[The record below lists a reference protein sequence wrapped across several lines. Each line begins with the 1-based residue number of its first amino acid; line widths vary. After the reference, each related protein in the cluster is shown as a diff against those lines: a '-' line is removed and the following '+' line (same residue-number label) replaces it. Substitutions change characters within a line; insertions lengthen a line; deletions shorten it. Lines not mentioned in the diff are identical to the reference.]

1 MNLVL
6 DKKIYKRVKHFK
18 TAVTAQKRYITS
30 LLSLFST
37 HLDKSSLSIDEKLAA
52 QELLVEF
59 IDSRKQIFNITLNSL
74 QTWLKN
80 KEPGYTAEIAKP
92 ARQILIQFAKTQ
104 PLHQTEIFLYEF
116 LLALKE
122 DKCSKSTV
130 KNYRSDIN
138 QFLDLAQS
146 NDINKLLTKT
156 KLHRFYLSQRAKGL
170 KESTITRKFSSIIQF
185 GLWLKQEGLLTDT
198 PEWLQTG
205 FVYEPPQK
213 LADRPDEKIQREIKK
228 VNAGQ
233 KHQNEKKEKRKSQPK
248 IHFPKNYQPQAQ
260 KNQEQRAR
268 LKADLTKLS
277 SKIQHQFNQTVKKFV
292 PSGFLPFI
300 NTAVLVIFF
309 LGASALGYKQFF
321 TDAPI
326 NLAYPSTPTSPGR
339 TLSFQG
345 RLSNKSQSPI
355 TEPTEMQF
363 KLWKVGSAGT
373 EVDCDGGAD
382 EDCLWK
388 STWESCTVDPDQDGI
403 FAVGLGDTSEC
414 PPSIPDSVFTE
425 NSNVWLEIKVETETL
440 SPRQPIRTVGYATNA
455 ETVQGFP
462 LAPTGGAT
470 TNTVLS
476 MNNDGTI
483 LLAEDSPKLESTS
496 GTFTVEGTSIVIQ
509 TTSNGNI
516 TLAPNGT
523 GDINLQS
530 SDVFIDKYL
539 KHSSDD
545 DTYLHYP
552 DAEDSVEIYAGNVGF
567 MTITEDD
574 TQDKIEFGDDTNDT
588 DVSFNDNDLFVQ
600 GSDSKIGIGTT
611 TPDYELDVAG
621 NIGLDQYLYHNGD
634 ADTYLNYTDDNV
646 AVNVGGETLI
656 NLTEDGSQDIVELGD
671 DGDVDIKLS
680 AGADGALFVQGSDGN
695 VGIGT
700 TTPNAK
706 LHVVGPNGTSG
717 SPAAPDVLI
726 ITGGNAYAGG
736 NGKGSN
742 ISLTAGN
749 GSELAGSGGDIT
761 LTAGDGAW
769 DGTGNGGNIYL
780 IAGLDGDGT
789 RDDILLTG
797 NVGVNTTTPSYPL
810 EVNGAAVAGGIY
822 LNSSDVGL
830 TGDADLISLASSAV
844 TVNGTLTTTGAIS
857 APTSTDTINGL
868 VIDSGTIT
876 SGTWN
881 GTAIGSEYGGTG
893 DDTSSTT
900 GVPYI
905 TAGNWQYEAALDE
918 TRGGTGQ
925 SAYTTGDILYSS
937 ASNTLDKLGIG
948 SEGQILLVNSG
959 IPVWSDNPAASSA
972 WDDITDPDANLSLD
986 MSTYTTTFNWA
997 TGTSTNDL
1005 FSFTTDASA
1014 DGTGSLVNIQTGSS
1028 STVIPLRVR
1037 SGSTEGLTVAASGN
1051 VGIGTTT
1058 PTNAK
1063 LDIVGGINAS
1073 GAINAT
1079 GALSTDSTLTLGSIG
1094 STGDNNRILTS
1105 SAAGSGTVQYIDS
1118 TDWDKDTSDDLSG
1131 SGTTNYVT
1139 KWTTGGSVLGDSQ
1152 IFDNGTNVGINTAT
1166 PNHLFDVNGNI
1177 GLAASGYIN
1186 WDTTDG
1192 ESGYGFRDNSG
1203 TMEYKNSGEAWYE
1216 IGSDHYASHHD
1227 RVVDPSGNGT
1237 DTTIADAISNASAGD
1252 VIFIAPG
1259 TYSENITIDKS
1270 LTLLGASR
1278 DAVVINGSTGSPTI
1292 LIEDGDSNGG
1302 TDVSDV
1308 QIYDLTVTNAGSAST
1323 DSVIQKSDD
1332 DGTSGQHFLFSNLE
1346 VSGGDFG
1353 INLQYADYSLVENC
1367 YIHDTGDDGLIASSS
1382 DFVTVKNSEVDT
1394 SGDYGIN
1401 FHSSTNGEIIG
1412 NKITNTVDSSI
1423 VANGANNTTIANN
1436 TVEDSDDHGID
1447 ITGSDDVTISGNTL
1461 TNIGNSTAEEAISLD
1476 TLERVAVTGNTI
1488 DNPSGSGIMLD
1499 NVEEV
1504 SVVGNTIYSAGVNG
1518 IETYQF
1524 SVDLNDIVISGNN
1537 IYGSAEDGIGVEAPT
1552 GQTCTMFTIDGNAIS
1567 GNTEYGLD
1575 IDADCNNFNIS
1586 DNVFMENTS
1595 GDINNLGTNMAI
1607 GPNQMEDDADLMAL
1621 ENSPTT
1627 GNTYSSDLLQLTM
1640 DAEDADGFTG
1650 NGLAI
1655 TVDQSQVTGYPL
1667 LIRQDDDSELA
1678 WINDAGDIYT
1688 AGNIGIGTTTPD
1700 YDLDVAGNIGLD
1712 QYLYHNGDADTFFNF
1727 TDDNLVASIG
1737 NESFLTFTEDDT
1749 QDIIK
1754 FADEG
1759 DIDINLAAGRNGAL
1773 FIQGSD
1779 GNIGIG
1785 TTTPGALIQAYNI
1798 SDEEQ
1803 FRVEESGSTGG
1814 IVYADEYKN
1823 LTADTDY
1830 SLTFRDTLVSYTSP
1844 GAVMVGESA
1853 AGATYLSDDW
1863 VGMWH
1868 DTVGDDNV
1876 DLLFGQIYDNAAF
1889 DTKMMIDGA
1898 NGNVGIGTASPGS
1911 ILDIAFNPSTTNY
1924 IQISDSTDSYNERA
1938 RLGAGS
1944 SGGYLQLF
1952 NPSEENTAIIRS
1964 YASSGVQAFFTAGN
1978 VGIGTTSPDEL
1989 LHLNKTSTGA
1999 QGLKISTDNGSGFD
2013 GYIDLIRRS
2022 VNGNTGY
2029 NYLKFASDLGHAG
2042 TYESSGLLEYPANY
2056 WDADKR
2062 GLNIFTDNGRSINFI
2077 TRDTGDY
2084 SYSDTHVRMV
2094 IDKDGNVGIGT
2105 TTPGGMLSVVP
2116 GSAYFQVDNNSTN
2129 GIMRLNKGG
2138 DNRYSI
2144 LVFEESESSDWVIG
2158 TTDSDDYAT
2167 GNDFFIGTSTTDDVL
2182 FLQASSGNVGVGT
2195 DSPGSRLTVVG
2206 EATDQGIR
2214 LEETTTATNYT
2225 NLYHESGSFKIA
2237 RNGTG
2242 GGDFELK
2249 SNGDLAL
2256 GLQGNVGI
2264 GTTSPDAK
2272 LHINGDLYLNHG
2284 EGLRF
2289 LSGNAGIGGNDGRIL
2304 RIEDSNTPNDPDG
2317 HFAITYGAN
2326 DTPMFGVTEN
2336 YVLVPNGDVGIG
2348 TTSPDGELDITSSGT
2363 PNVYIQTSAGSSQDA
2378 YLHIKGARTTSTTS
2392 DIANIKLI
2400 DGAYGDLALISA
2412 RKQTA
2417 STNQG
2422 NLLFWTH
2429 NGSSM
2434 NEAMRIDKDGNVGI
2448 GTTSPG
2454 RALQVDADNTYQLR
2468 LNNDYDSVYT
2478 DIGAI
2483 SSSWSFFNTT
2493 ASSGFQFSDYI
2504 ALTPNT
2510 AGTTNAALC
2519 WDGGGAS
2526 YIYDCDGNP
2535 GDLAEYYRTS
2545 DPGVTFGTI
2554 VSATS
2559 TSEPHEIKLAEAN
2572 DNYIGIISTD
2582 PYQIFGESAGKTNS
2596 AALALVG
2603 RVPLKVNLENGI
2615 IKAGEQITV
2624 SSQPGIGA
2632 KALKTGNIV
2641 ATSLEDYDGT
2651 EKFSP
2656 GVREIISNLEQ
2667 KIEKN
2672 KNLMDKFSSDSK
2684 EDQEQLI
2691 QLQEKNLNIKNKISL
2706 FKNSLEEGQGYI
2718 MAFVNPSWYDP
2729 QAQLTDTGD
2738 FQLQADTTAP
2748 DSFQVTATDGSLID
2762 RVSVLAEA
2770 LIANLKAG
2778 FIQAEKIATSTLSA
2792 TEAKIDELTTNRI
2805 NLGEFELSEQ
2815 DGNLQIKNKDQET
2828 VATIDQDGN
2837 TQISGNISG
2846 SSETQTAS
2854 ESGSLSSLGE
2864 LLAENV
2870 NAENINTTNLSAT
2883 GSARLQKLQA
2893 AEVSTETIKA
2903 TGSSKLGSLLTD
2915 TASVS
2920 GQLQANSIQAST
2932 LEISGETKLGQLAAQ
2947 STNTQKL
2954 EISNDTQEVVAS
2966 IDNTGTANFENLNIN
2981 QNLTASHSRLDYLES
2996 KVAEMET
3003 IKANTAELLTATVS
3017 GTLYANNIDGFDEKV
3032 AQAFR
3037 QPSLLGS
3044 LLGESTS
3051 GNTAEVIAEVDSA
3064 GYTAT
3069 SSAQLQQTIADLEM
3083 DVDDIVITPQAAYID
3098 KYFEVNGSGY
3108 ISDSLGLGQHLL
3120 IGDGLKIKASN
3131 GTATL
3136 SYLSESN
3143 PAATKLEIQ
3152 PQGVGQVSILAGT
3165 MIINDTGQVVINGDL
3180 QLNGNLAVNGQ
3191 TQTDTLLTNMMQ
3203 PDDYDQPT
3211 QIRLASRSG
3220 QVAGASTESG
3230 TTTEDEGEVKKS
3242 RLEIIDEEGT
3252 PVATI
3257 SASGRAEFADGL
3269 GIDQEDLSATSSG
3282 EIVAEKS
3289 SGKALIGAGMKELTI
3304 KSDRITE
3311 DTQIF
3316 VTPIG
3321 STNNQ
3326 VLYVKNQ
3333 TAHDPDEDQDG
3344 EFVVGFD
3351 LPASDDIKFSWWIV
3365 N

>member
-1 MNLVL
+1 M
-6 DKKIYKRVKHFK
+6 
-18 TAVTAQKRYITS
+18 TAQKRYITS

-59 IDSRKQIFNITLNSL
+59 LDSRNKITEISFANL
-74 QTWLKN
+74 QQWLQAR
-80 KEPGYTAEIAKP
+80 EPGYTAEVEKP
-92 ARQILIQFAKTQ
+92 ARQILIQFAKSQ
-104 PLHQTEIFLYEF
+104 PLHQTEVFLYEF

-138 QFLDLAQS
+138 QFLDLAQF
-146 NDINKLLTKT
+146 NEIDKLLTKT

-170 KESTITRKFSSIIQF
+170 KDSTITRKFSSIVQF
-185 GLWLKQEGLLTDT
+185 GLWLKQENLLSE
-198 PEWLQTG
+198 PPAWLETG
-205 FVYEPPQK
+205 FIYEPPSK
-213 LADRPDEKIQREIKK
+213 LAEKPVKKIKREIKK
-228 VNAGQ
+228 VQ
-233 KHQNEKKEKRKSQPK
+233 DQSEKKRKNRKPQPRIK
-248 IHFPKNYQPQAQ
+248 FPKNYQAKAQ
-260 KNQEQRAR
+260 KNQEQRAH
-268 LKADLTKLS
+268 LKADLNQLS
-277 SKIQHQFNQTVKKFV
+277 AKIQRQFGQTVKKFV

-326 NLAYPSTPTSPGR
+326 NLAYPTAPTAPGR

-345 RLSNKSQSPI
+345 RLTDQTSSPI
-355 TEPTEMQF
+355 TEETDMTF
-363 KLWKVGSAGT
+363 KLWNTESAGT
-373 EVDCDGGAD
+373 EVDCNGGGD
-382 EDCLWK
+382 ENCLWK
-388 STWESCTVDPDQDGI
+388 STAASCTVDPDQDGI
-403 FAVGLGDTSEC
+403 FDVGLGDSADC
-414 PPSIPDSVFTE
+414 PPTIPDEVFTE
-425 NSNVWLEIKVETETL
+425 NSNVWLEVTVETETL

-530 SDVFIDKYL
+530 SDIYIDKYL
-539 KHSSDD
+539 KHASDD

-574 TQDKIEFGDDTNDT
+574 SQDKIEFGDDTNDT
-588 DVSFNDNDLFVQ
+588 DVSFNDNDLFIQ
-600 GSDSKIGIGTT
+600 GSDSKVGIGTT

-706 LHVVGPNGTSG
+706 LHVIGPNGTSG

-769 DGTGNGGNIYL
+769 DGSGNGGNIHL
-780 IAGLDGDGT
+780 IAGLDGDGI

-810 EVNGAAVAGGIY
+810 EVNGSAVAGGIY
-822 LNSSDVGL
+822 LNSSDVGIAA
-830 TGDADLISLASSAV
+830 DADLISLASGAL
-844 TVNGTLTTTGAIS
+844 TVNGSLTTTGAIS

-868 VIDSGTIT
+868 VIDGSGVIT

-881 GTAIGSEYGGTG
+881 GTAIGAGYGGTG

-905 TAGNWQYEAALDE
+905 TAGNWLYEAALDE

-948 SEGQILLVNSG
+948 SEDQVLTVTSG
-959 IPVWSDNPAASSA
+959 IPAWEDATGGGSSA
-972 WDDITDPDANLSLD
+972 WDDITDPDANLNLD
-986 MSTYTTTFNWA
+986 MTTYTTTFNWA

-1014 DGTGSLVNIQTGSS
+1014 DGTGSLVNIQTGAG
-1028 STVIPLRVR
+1028 STVIPFHVR
-1037 SGSTEGLTVAASGN
+1037 SGSIEGLTVAASGN

-1063 LDIVGGINAS
+1063 LDVVGGINAS

-1152 IFDNGTNVGINTAT
+1152 IFDDGTNVGIEANT
-1166 PNHLFDVNGNI
+1166 
-1177 GLAASGYIN
+1177 
-1186 WDTTDG
+1186 
-1192 ESGYGFRDNSG
+1192 
-1203 TMEYKNSGEAWYE
+1203 
-1216 IGSDHYASHHD
+1216 
-1227 RVVDPSGNGT
+1227 
-1237 DTTIADAISNASAGD
+1237 
-1252 VIFIAPG
+1252 
-1259 TYSENITIDKS
+1259 
-1270 LTLLGASR
+1270 
-1278 DAVVINGSTGSPTI
+1278 
-1292 LIEDGDSNGG
+1292 
-1302 TDVSDV
+1302 
-1308 QIYDLTVTNAGSAST
+1308 
-1323 DSVIQKSDD
+1323 
-1332 DGTSGQHFLFSNLE
+1332 
-1346 VSGGDFG
+1346 G
-1353 INLQYADYSLVENC
+1353 IN
-1367 YIHDTGDDGLIASSS
+1367 
-1382 DFVTVKNSEVDT
+1382 
-1394 SGDYGIN
+1394 
-1401 FHSSTNGEIIG
+1401 
-1412 NKITNTVDSSI
+1412 
-1423 VANGANNTTIANN
+1423 
-1436 TVEDSDDHGID
+1436 
-1447 ITGSDDVTISGNTL
+1447 
-1461 TNIGNSTAEEAISLD
+1461 
-1476 TLERVAVTGNTI
+1476 
-1488 DNPSGSGIMLD
+1488 
-1499 NVEEV
+1499 
-1504 SVVGNTIYSAGVNG
+1504 
-1518 IETYQF
+1518 
-1524 SVDLNDIVISGNN
+1524 
-1537 IYGSAEDGIGVEAPT
+1537 
-1552 GQTCTMFTIDGNAIS
+1552 
-1567 GNTEYGLD
+1567 
-1575 IDADCNNFNIS
+1575 
-1586 DNVFMENTS
+1586 
-1595 GDINNLGTNMAI
+1595 
-1607 GPNQMEDDADLMAL
+1607 
-1621 ENSPTT
+1621 
-1627 GNTYSSDLLQLTM
+1627 
-1640 DAEDADGFTG
+1640 
-1650 NGLAI
+1650 
-1655 TVDQSQVTGYPL
+1655 
-1667 LIRQDDDSELA
+1667 
-1678 WINDAGDIYT
+1678 
-1688 AGNIGIGTTTPD
+1688 TTTPD

-1712 QYLYHNGDADTFFNF
+1712 QYIYHNGDADTFLNFTDDNLVASIGNENMISITEDDSQDIIELGDDGDVDIKLSAGADGALFVQGSDGNVGVGTTTPDYNLDVAGNIGLDQYIYHNGDADTFFNF

-1737 NESFLTFTEDDT
+1737 NENMISITEDDS

-1754 FADEG
+1754 LADEG
-1759 DIDINLAAGRNGAL
+1759 DIDINLAAGRDGAL
-1773 FIQGSD
+1773 FVQGSD
-1779 GNIGIG
+1779 GNVGVG
-1785 TTTPGALIQAYNI
+1785 TTTPGAMIQAYDG
-1798 SDEEQ
+1798 SAQEQ
-1803 FRVEESGSTGG
+1803 FKVAADGADGG
-1814 IVYADEYKN
+1814 IVYADTYKDM
-1823 LTADTDY
+1823 TGDADYRLDLNATY
-1830 SLTFRDTLVSYTSP
+1830 SLSAS
-1844 GAVMVGESA
+1844 GAIVMSDPVAGENF
-1853 AGATYLSDDW
+1853 TDHDW
-1863 VGMWH
+1863 VGIDYTH
-1868 DTVGDDNV
+1868 QADDNV
-1876 DLLFGQIYDNAAF
+1876 DLNFGQYYSTDGSF
-1889 DTKMMIDGA
+1889 QTKMMIDG
-1898 NGNVGIGTASPGS
+1898 V
-1911 ILDIAFNPSTTNY
+1911 
-1924 IQISDSTDSYNERA
+1924 
-1938 RLGAGS
+1938 
-1944 SGGYLQLF
+1944 
-1952 NPSEENTAIIRS
+1952 
-1964 YASSGVQAFFTAGN
+1964 
-1978 VGIGTTSPDEL
+1978 
-1989 LHLNKTSTGA
+1989 
-1999 QGLKISTDNGSGFD
+1999 
-2013 GYIDLIRRS
+2013 
-2022 VNGNTGY
+2022 
-2029 NYLKFASDLGHAG
+2029 
-2042 TYESSGLLEYPANY
+2042 
-2056 WDADKR
+2056 
-2062 GLNIFTDNGRSINFI
+2062 
-2077 TRDTGDY
+2077 
-2084 SYSDTHVRMV
+2084 
-2094 IDKDGNVGIGT
+2094 DGNVGIGT
-2105 TTPGGMLSVVP
+2105 TTPEYALEVTNSFNVLT
-2116 GSAYFQVDNNSTN
+2116 GSASTF
-2129 GIMRLNKGG
+2129 GS
-2138 DNRYSI
+2138 YSKSI
-2144 LVFEESESSDWVIG
+2144 TISSSNVSSNISNYPLLFSI
-2158 TTDSDDYAT
+2158 TDSDLATTGNGGHIQNTDAT
-2167 GNDFFIGTSTTDDVL
+2167 GGASGSVTVPADLVFSSDVNGNNILDFEIEEYDASTGKLIAYVEIPTLSSSTNTTIYVVYGDAGTTTSQENVSGTWDNYAGVWHLNETSSNYYDSSSNSNNSSAVSVTSRSGSGQIGTNAPEFDGTDDYITVSDANSLDLGSYTLEAWVNADDTNDWRTVSAKGTNNNFNWYTVFYEDHSYNRNGYGTSASAVSSTTYGENAWVHL
-2182 FLQASSGNVGVGT
+2182 VAIT
-2195 DSPGSRLTVVG
+2195 D
-2206 EATDQGIR
+2206 
-2214 LEETTTATNYT
+2214 
-2225 NLYHESGSFKIA
+2225 ESGSEMRLYK
-2237 RNGTG
+2237 NGSEVSYTTQTWSG
-2242 GGDFELK
+2242 ASDNNADDMQIGTNDEWGEFFDGHMDELRLSSIVRSDAYISATY
-2249 SNGDLAL
+2249 SNQNNPSGFYSVGSEQSLSGSAVDTLTAIDT
-2256 GLQGNVGI
+2256 NVGI
-2264 GTTSPDAK
+2264 GTTSPDYK
-2272 LHINGDLYLNHG
+2272 LDVAGNIGLDQYIYHNGDADTYFNFTADNLAVNVGGETLISLVEDGTQDIVELGDDGDVDIKLSAGADGALFVQGSDGYVGVGTTTPSRQLEIHNSDDSSVEPMAIYNDNGDIAFDFVLNSTGGGLLGINDSSETRDIQLY
-2284 EGLRF
+2284 
-2289 LSGNAGIGGNDGRIL
+2289 AGGNVFF
-2304 RIEDSNTPNDPDG
+2304 NN
-2317 HFAITYGAN
+2317 
-2326 DTPMFGVTEN
+2326 
-2336 YVLVPNGDVGIG
+2336 NGNVGIG
-2348 TTSPDGELDITSSGT
+2348 TTNPIYGKLEVKPTANDASTGIALFTGSGSTARSWIDSSGNWLMT
-2363 PNVYIQTSAGSSQDA
+2363 RG
-2378 YLHIKGARTTSTTS
+2378 TTAT
-2392 DIANIKLI
+2392 N
-2400 DGAYGDLALISA
+2400 GISM
-2412 RKQTA
+2412 KT
-2417 STNQG
+2417 
-2422 NLLFWTH
+2422 
-2429 NGSSM
+2429 
-2434 NEAMRIDKDGNVGI
+2434 DGNVGI
-2448 GTTSPG
+2448 GTTNPTG
-2454 RALQVDADNTYQLR
+2454 E
-2468 LNNDYDSVYT
+2468 LNVIPSAT
-2478 DIGAI
+2478 IGGSTIGNAGI
-2483 SSSWSFFNTT
+2483 LVGTT
-2493 ASSGFQFSDYI
+2493 SSGIGIDTNEIYAKGTNLIMGVIDTANDIRFQQGTNNLMSIDGGTGNVGI
-2504 ALTPNT
+2504 
-2510 AGTTNAALC
+2510 GTTNPTSANLQVVGSTHISSNATIKGNTTIEGSTVTLSGIPGLTTYNNYLMINPTT
-2519 WDGGGAS
+2519 GGVYYYTGAS
-2526 YIYDCDGNP
+2526 SIRYKKDVVDLSYDYNKYL
-2535 GDLAEYYRTS
+2535 DLQAVNFTWKESGERDLGLIAEDT
-2545 DPGVTFGTI
+2545 
-2554 VSATS
+2554 
-2559 TSEPHEIKLAEAN
+2559 EPLIPE
-2572 DNYIGIISTD
+2572 
-2582 PYQIFGESAGKTNS
+2582 
-2596 AALALVG
+2596 LVFY
-2603 RVPLKVNLENGI
+2603 N
-2615 IKAGEQITV
+2615 
-2624 SSQPGIGA
+2624 
-2632 KALKTGNIV
+2632 
-2641 ATSLEDYDGT
+2641 
-2651 EKFSP
+2651 
-2656 GVREIISNLEQ
+2656 
-2667 KIEKN
+2667 
-2672 KNLMDKFSSDSK
+2672 
-2684 EDQEQLI
+2684 
-2691 QLQEKNLNIKNKISL
+2691 
-2706 FKNSLEEGQGYI
+2706 EEGQVEGINYHKI
-2718 MAFVNPSWYDP
+2718 PIYNLAATVKQGLTIELLKQTTLNHTFALADL
-2729 QAQLTDTGD
+2729 QLDLTDTGD
-2738 FQLQADTTAP
+2738 FQLKTDTTAP
-2748 DSFQVTATDGSLID
+2748 NSFQVTAADGSLID

-2805 NLGEFELSEQ
+2805 NLGEFELTEK

-2837 TQISGNISG
+2837 THISGNISS

-2854 ESGSLSSLGE
+2854 ESSSLSSLGE

-2893 AEVSTETIKA
+2893 AEISTETIKA

-2915 TASVS
+2915 TASIS
-2920 GQLQANSIQAST
+2920 GQLQADSIQAST

-2954 EISNDTQEVVAS
+2954 EISNDTQEIIAN

-2981 QNLTASHSRLDYLES
+2981 QDLTASHSRLDYLES

-3003 IKANTAELLTATVS
+3003 IKANTAELMTATVS
-3017 GTLYANNIDGFDEKV
+3017 GTLYADHIDGFDEKV
-3032 AQAFR
+3032 AEAFR

-3044 LLGESTS
+3044 LLGESDT
-3051 GNTAEVIAEVDSA
+3051 GNTTEVIAEVDSA

-3069 SSAQLQQTIADLEM
+3069 SSAQLQQTIADLKM

-3108 ISDSLGLGQHLL
+3108 ISDSLGVGQHLL

-3131 GTATL
+3131 GTAAL

-3143 PAATKLEIQ
+3143 PAETKLEIQ

-3191 TQTDTLLTNMMQ
+3191 TQTDTLLTNMIQ
-3203 PDDYDQPT
+3203 PEDYDQPT

-3220 QVAGASTESG
+3220 QVAGASTENG
-3230 TTTEDEGEVKKS
+3230 ETEKDEVKKS

-3289 SGKALIGAGMKELTI
+3289 SGKALIGSGMKELTI

-3326 VLYVKNQ
+3326 VLYVKDQ
-3333 TAHDPDEDQDG
+3333 TAHDPDEDRDG